1 MDKLN
6 NIDFAAFVRRMV
18 GQPYWYGT
26 VLYRCTDSLLARKS
40 KQYPGHYTSS
50 RMACYR
56 DDIAH
61 KRVAADCVGGM
72 KGYAWTGGGQGVLES
87 IGTGSAYA
95 SVYQANGCPDKSAN
109 GMFEYARKSGCAWG
123 TIDTLPEVP
132 GIAVR
137 YDGHV
142 GYYLGGGEVG
152 EWRGFAYGCVI
163 TKLKGRKWTHWY
175 QIPFLDYGAAG
186 FDAPSAGRE
195 YALGERLL
203 KRGMSGEDVQR
214 LQELLS
220 EMEFSPGAAD
230 GVFGAQTEAAVK
242 ALQKYGGLTVDGIYG
257 PKTHAELMALIAE
270 AADEEDDTPAEIG
283 HIRVSAAGRWNI
295 RKGPGTDYGIL
306 TVVSQ
311 GTALAHI
318 STAANGWLCVETAG
332 GPGWIS
338 PKALEVG

>member
-1 MDKLN
+1 
-6 NIDFAAFVRRMV
+6 
-18 GQPYWYGT
+18 
-26 VLYRCTDSLLARKS
+26 
-40 KQYPGHYTSS
+40 
-50 RMACYR
+50 
-56 DDIAH
+56 
-61 KRVAADCVGGM
+61 
-72 KGYAWTGGGQGVLES
+72 
-87 IGTGSAYA
+87 
-95 SVYQANGCPDKSAN
+95 
-109 GMFEYARKSGCAWG
+109 MFEYARKSGCAWG

-163 TKLKGRKWTHWY
+163 TRLKGRKWTHWY

-203 KRGMSGEDVQR
+203 KRGMSGDDIKR

-220 EMEFSPGAAD
+220 EMEFAAGAAD

-242 ALQKYGGLTVDGIYG
+242 ALQKYGELTVDGIYG

-270 AADEEDDTPAEIG
+270 AADEEDDTPAEVG
-283 HIRVSAAGRWNI
+283 RIRVSAPGRWNI
-295 RKGPGTDYGIL
+295 RKGPGTGYGIL
-306 TVVSQ
+306 TVVGQ
-311 GTALAHI
+311 GAELAHI